1 MMILAG
7 ALAFIAGLIIGA
19 TTAKMARKE
28 AHTDLP
34 MRQHQAAMR
43 ALARTATPRR

>member
-1 MMILAG
+1 MTFIAG
-7 ALAFIAGLIIGA
+7 ALAFIAGVIIGA
-19 TTAKMARKE
+19 SAVNMTRRK
-28 AHTDLP
+28 AHETLP